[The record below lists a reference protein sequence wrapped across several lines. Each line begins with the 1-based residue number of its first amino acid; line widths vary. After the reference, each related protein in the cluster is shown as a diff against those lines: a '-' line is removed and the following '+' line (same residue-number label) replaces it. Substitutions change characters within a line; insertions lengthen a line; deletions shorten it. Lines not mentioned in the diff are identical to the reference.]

1 MAVVEEWHFTLDL
14 SRTMVALRPR
24 AIWSIGPGPQNA
36 CLNKKI
42 RYHWPLGVFRFS
54 SNIFWSFFIVW

>member
-36 CLNKKI
+36 CLNIKI
-42 RYHWPLGVFRFS
+42 RYPWVFSGSVRT
-54 SNIFWSFFIVW
+54 FFGHFL